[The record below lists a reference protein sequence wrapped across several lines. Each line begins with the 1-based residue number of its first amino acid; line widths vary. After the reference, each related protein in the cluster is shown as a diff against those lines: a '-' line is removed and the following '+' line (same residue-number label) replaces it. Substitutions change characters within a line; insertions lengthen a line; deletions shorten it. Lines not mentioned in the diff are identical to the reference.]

1 MYPADDRLAAA
12 LLHLA
17 LVPADRPLPL
27 VLEQVAG
34 LAADALGGRPAL
46 SVTVLGVDGGTTVGT
61 SAQVAA
67 ELDQVQYRA
76 GSGPCL
82 EAVATGRMLVVEDTA
97 HDPRWPELA
106 RAAAAAG
113 LRSVLSVPFPTARPA
128 SGGLNVYLQLPV
140 GAGGEP
146 RERAELLARLAAA
159 RVADSH
165 LVTRLSEQAVNLQQ
179 ALDSRAVI
187 DQAKGILVERF
198 RLTPEQA
205 FAALARVSNRT
216 NTKLREVAERLV
228 DTGEFPTA

>member
-1 MYPADDRLAAA
+1 MYPADDRLPAA
-12 LLHLA
+12 LLDLA
-17 LVPADRPLPL
+17 LVPSDRPLPL

-34 LAADALGGRPAL
+34 LAADLVGSEAAL
-46 SVTVLGVDGGTTVGT
+46 SVTVLGVDGAATVGT
-61 SAQVAA
+61 SSQVAA
-67 ELDQVQYRA
+67 ELDEVQYRA

-82 EAVATGRMLVVEDTA
+82 DAIAGERVLVIGDTA
-97 HDPRWPELA
+97 REPRWPHLS
-106 RAAAAAG
+106 RAAAALG
-113 LRSVLSVPFPTARPA
+113 LRSVVSVPFPGALPA
-128 SGGLNVYLQLPV
+128 SGGLNVYLQAPV
-140 GAGGEP
+140 AADEAL
-146 RERAELLARLAAA
+146 RARAELLARHGAV

-165 LVTRLSEQAVNLQQ
+165 RFARLSEQAVNLQQ

-228 DTGEFPTA
+228 DTGEFPEV